1 MISDAINRL
10 QEQVNNDPE
19 LMRRGKYFSTKFA
32 LRIDNTWT
40 MFVIDDGKL
49 VEVLV
54 EVRES
59 PKGTDFIIKADAET
73 WALFNEANPKPGY
86 QDLTALVE
94 TRRARVSGDV
104 IPWLSNMMYIKGV
117 INKFVSCEL

>member
-1 MISDAINRL
+1 
-10 QEQVNNDPE
+10 
-19 LMRRGKYFSTKFA
+19 MRRGKCFSTKFA
-32 LRIDNTWT
+32 LGIDDTWT
-40 MFVIDDGKL
+40 VFVIDDGKL

-54 EVRES
+54 EVREG
-59 PKGTDFIIKADAET
+59 PKGTDFIIKTDAET
-73 WALFNEANPKPGY
+73 WALFNEAIPKPGY

-104 IPWLSNMMYIKGV
+104 IPWLSNMIYIKGV

>member
-1 MISDAINRL
+1 
-10 QEQVNNDPE
+10 
-19 LMRRGKYFSTKFA
+19 
-32 LRIDNTWT
+32 

-59 PKGTDFIIKADAET
+59 PKGTDFIIKVDAET

-104 IPWLSNMMYIKGV
+104 ILWLSNMMYIKGV